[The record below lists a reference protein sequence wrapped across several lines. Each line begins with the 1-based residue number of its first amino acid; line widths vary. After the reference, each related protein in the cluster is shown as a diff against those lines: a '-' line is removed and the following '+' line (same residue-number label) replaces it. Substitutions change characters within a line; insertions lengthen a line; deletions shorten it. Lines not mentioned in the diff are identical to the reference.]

1 MLIVRFPVYP
11 HCSSLNRIWLNCF
24 RTPKIS
30 NRFNGDLWIINHN
43 FWNLLLYL
51 QEDQKKKLELGFS
64 LFRLTI
70 FQIYLGIVRLY
81 ILFSPTK
88 KPNCIRMRIIPLAI
102 QTVHASNNGDLWRM
116 RDFLPILLGI
126 PKWCKGREK
135 VYFSSL
141 FLFLNVFSL
150 FSCQIFFA
158 DQMHTWKGPK
168 VVAVCRTLGV
178 KVYSSSSESYF
189 VFLVQILTYYHPVY
203 FVK

>member
-43 FWNLLLYL
+43 FRNLLLYL
-51 QEDQKKKLELGFS
+51 QEDQKKLELGFS

-88 KPNCIRMRIIPLAI
+88 KPNCIRIIPLAI
-102 QTVHASNNGDLWRM
+102 QAVHASNNGDLWRM

-150 FSCQIFFA
+150 SSRAKFFLLTRCTHERG
-158 DQMHTWKGPK
+158 QKWW
-168 VVAVCRTLGV
+168 RYV
-178 KVYSSSSESYF
+178 K
-189 VFLVQILTYYHPVY
+189 L
-203 FVK
+203 